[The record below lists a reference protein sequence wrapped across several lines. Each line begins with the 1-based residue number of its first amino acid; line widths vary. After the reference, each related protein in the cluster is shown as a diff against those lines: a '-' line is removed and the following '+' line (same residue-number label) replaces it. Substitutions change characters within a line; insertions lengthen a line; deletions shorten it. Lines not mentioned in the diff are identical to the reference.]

1 MSLAI
6 VELNDQNLLI
16 QTDQG
21 LLHCEPGFAQLHSTG
36 IETGE
41 RARAAAWQQPQHS
54 YNQYWRQ
61 LNQLPLPSKQKWAR
75 HHGDIAFAQLKQL
88 VEYAGSPQ
96 RLILAVPGSCSD
108 DQLSL
113 LLGLTSAIPVQV
125 TAVIDSALA
134 TCATETQPTVLVEL
148 QLHQTVVSLID
159 CSAGSLSL
167 SQQETIPDLGIMQL
181 HNAAAR
187 HISDRLVQDY
197 RYDPMHN
204 SEGEQAIYNQLP
216 QWLMQLGWED
226 KLNISLPSP
235 QGDLKLVLHK
245 HQLTSLFEQRLNSLS
260 AILDRHSSAK
270 LCFSHSASLI
280 PAMLP
285 QFADATVKAQS
296 SAIDN
301 CLGLQQQLCAE
312 ELHRIKELEQD
323 GLDSQTGPT
332 QLQTHQASHV
342 LYKNQAYPLHQP
354 LSLHLKDGKLSL
366 TSCID
371 NQAECVLVVENQQ
384 LKILHQQDDLEVQLP
399 SSCEP
404 GKQLI
409 VSGQK
414 LRLIEV
420 SNG

>member
-16 QTDQG
+16 QTERG
-21 LLHCEPGFAQLHSTG
+21 LLHCEPGFAQLHSVG

-41 RARAAAWQQPQHS
+41 RARATAWQQPQHS

-88 VEYAGSPQ
+88 VEHVGSPET
-96 RLILAVPGSCSD
+96 LILAVPGSCSD
-108 DQLSL
+108 EQLSL
-113 LLGLTSAIPVQV
+113 LLGLASAIPVQI

-134 TCATETQPTVLVEL
+134 TCATETELTVLVEL

-159 CSAGSLSL
+159 HSAGRLSL

-187 HISDRLVQDY
+187 HISERLVQDY

-235 QGDLKLVLHK
+235 QGDLKVILHK
-245 HQLTSLFEQRLNSLS
+245 HQIASLFEQRLSGLS
-260 AILDRHSSAK
+260 AILKRHSSAK

-280 PAMLP
+280 PALLP
-285 QFADATVKAQS
+285 QFADATVKVQS
-296 SAIDN
+296 SAIHS
-301 CLGLQQQLCAE
+301 CLGLQQQLCSQ
-312 ELHRIKELEQD
+312 ELHRI
-323 GLDSQTGPT
+323 T
-332 QLQTHQASHV
+332 QLEVDARATPPPIIIHQASHI
-342 LYKNQAYPLHQP
+342 LYKDQAYPLHQP
-354 LSLHLKDGKLSL
+354 LSLHIKDSKLSL
-366 TSCID
+366 TSGID
-371 NQAECVLVVENQQ
+371 SQADAVVLMENQQ
-384 LKILHQQDDLEVQLP
+384 LKILRQQDDLDIKLP

-404 GKQLI
+404 GQQLI
-409 VSGQK
+409 ISGHK